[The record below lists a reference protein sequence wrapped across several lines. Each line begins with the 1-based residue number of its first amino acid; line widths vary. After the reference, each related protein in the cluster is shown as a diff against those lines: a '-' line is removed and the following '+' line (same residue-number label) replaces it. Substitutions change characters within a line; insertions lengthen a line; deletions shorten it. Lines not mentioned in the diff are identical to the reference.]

1 LQLPMW
7 LVQALKSGG
16 VSLFTAGAKTLQLK
30 VEKKRIDI
38 DMLDK
43 DFLKDIL
50 RVGAEG
56 KGQFTLGNIAKIR
69 GIAEELEKDGF
80 TVTISHKGSIVITLG
95 YGAMPTLS
103 QVITGTNAI
112 EINNLS
118 QLIRLVA

>member
-1 LQLPMW
+1 MW

>member
-95 YGAMPTLS
+95 YGAMPRLS

>member
-7 LVQALKSGG
+7 LVHALKSGG

-112 EINNLS
+112 ELNNLS